1 MTLGTHHDPAPHD
14 LLAAYLLDAVDD
26 DERQRFE
33 EHLLGCTE
41 CERELAELGGTV
53 EALAASVPVA
63 PPPRLR
69 EEVLRQVAQ
78 DRAAHDGSAAPAGQS
93 DAPTDML
100 AAQREKRS
108 SRRMFLLAGA
118 AAAVAAVMALV
129 IGPFLGTDTMTTQT
143 IAAAAD
149 AERFEVAVGDAT
161 ATVIVSRSL
170 NKAAIETSDMAP
182 APDGQAYQL
191 WLAQADGTLTD
202 AGLMPQTDNP
212 AMVLSTDLGEAV
224 AVGITMEPSGGSPQ
238 PTSEPIA
245 LVSIQA

>member
-1 MTLGTHHDPAPHD
+1 MTLDPHHDAAPHD

-26 DERQRFE
+26 DERLLFE
-33 EHLLGCTE
+33 EHLLGCAD
-41 CERELAELGGTV
+41 CERELAELGDTV
-53 EALAASVPVA
+53 TALASSVPVA

-69 EEVLRQVAQ
+69 EDLLRQVAQ
-78 DRAAHDGSAAPAGQS
+78 DRASAGQGTPPP
-93 DAPTDML
+93 DQL
-100 AAQREKRS
+100 AAQRERRS
-108 SRRMFLLAGA
+108 SRRLVLLAGA
-118 AAAVAAVMALV
+118 AAAVAAIMALV
-129 IGPFLGTDTMTTQT
+129 FGPFLGSDAMTTQT

-149 AERFEVAVGDAT
+149 AERFEVTVGDAT
-161 ATVIVSRSL
+161 ATIIVSRTL

-202 AGLMPQTDNP
+202 AGLMPQTDDP
-212 AMVLSTDLGEAV
+212 AMVLSSDLGEAV